1 MPIRS
6 VRGNTHVGSA
16 PLTRVVHHA
25 TNSDVLRSPS
35 HTGRRAL
42 DTRPTHVACATLL
55 LICVNFAA
63 GCKCEGNSKRP
74 FTPFGVATEVRPA
87 TGPANTD
94 VTTSDAAGE
103 SKFSRVVGQLVNPPA
118 AKVQV
123 GDWEV
128 RAPEDRFI
136 AQYVAANLNDK
147 PGDEVVAWLVS
158 GGQSAGQ
165 GREEPLVL
173 FERDAPPKT
182 LAPFP
187 AFVPRGES
195 CALETELTAT
205 GPTTV
210 TWDVAANCA
219 AGTLIPRSPQR
230 SLSVIA
236 PLHPNPVRLH
246 LRLAEPIA
254 GERVHVE
261 TRTEDVDGDG
271 HDDATLSFGLQTD
284 MQRSSGTP
292 SELEAAKG
300 ATTKNAPADARL
312 VWLDRAAGMA
322 RDNSEPRKSF
332 SALGNLETVRA
343 KGQNT
348 SRLVSG
354 RIGDARRLFA
364 YLCKES
370 ATFRVTDA
378 DGAPITCGDL
388 TPAFDAWATAE
399 VSASLTQRHYARA
412 VLAFEQ
418 ASWFG
423 SGISEKATKALD
435 KQLHAA
441 IPTKSVTAKSLDLPA
456 ASPGPGPHYAPL
468 RFVEDSLFI
477 ATGRGVQ
484 RFRGETLEDASD
496 EVDAWTLIA
505 FGPRGQ
511 RLEQLAFPCNEATL
525 FGASQSN
532 TGTFG
537 TALTTDILSPRPGL
551 CAGRATVPD
560 IEFRPIAWTQEG
572 LSAQVGPVAVGP
584 VPHFR
589 QPGSPQSNNGA
600 WSISSGR
607 LGLLVQTANAAE
619 WWSSPETRLTDC
631 VIADSGTL
639 AACVQG
645 SRVVVLRPSPP

>member
-6 VRGNTHVGSA
+6 VRGNSHVGSSL
-16 PLTRVVHHA
+16 LTRVVHHL
-25 TNSDVLRSPS
+25 TNPRSTS
-35 HTGRRAL
+35 RAGDARLQAFDTG
-42 DTRPTHVACATLL
+42 PTHVARAGLL
-55 LICVNFAA
+55 LICVNFAV

-94 VTTSDAAGE
+94 ATTGDAPGE
-103 SKFSRVVGQLVNPPA
+103 SKFSRVTGQLVNPPA
-118 AKVQV
+118 PKVQV

-128 RAPEDRFI
+128 RAPDNQFI
-136 AQYVAANLNDK
+136 AQYVAANLNDQ
-147 PGDEVVAWLVS
+147 PGVEVVAWLV
-158 GGQSAGQ
+158 GGAQSKDE
-165 GREEPLVL
+165 GRGEVLVL
-173 FERDAPPKT
+173 FERDVPPKT
-182 LAPFP
+182 LVGFP
-187 AFVPRGES
+187 AFVPRSES
-195 CALETELTAT
+195 CSLETELTAT

-219 AGTLIPRSPQR
+219 AGTLIPRSPHR

-271 HDDATLSFGLQTD
+271 HDDATLRFELQTTSD
-284 MQRSSGTP
+284 PAGGGP
-292 SELEAAKG
+292 SEPGAAKAG
-300 ATTKNAPADARL
+300 GTKNAPAEARL

-332 SALGNLETVRA
+332 NAVGNLEMVRA

-354 RIGDARRLFA
+354 RVGDARRLFA

-378 DGAPITCGDL
+378 DGAPITCGDV
-388 TPAFDAWATAE
+388 TPALDSWATAE
-399 VSASLTQRHYARA
+399 VTASLTQRHYARA

-423 SGISEKATKALD
+423 AGTSEKATKALE
-435 KQLHAA
+435 KQLRAA
-441 IPTKSVTAKSLDLPA
+441 IPTKPVTAKTLDVQAPSPA
-456 ASPGPGPHYAPL
+456 PGPHYAPL
-468 RFVEDSLFI
+468 RFVEDDLLI
-477 ATGRGVQ
+477 ATGRGIQ
-484 RFRGETLEDASD
+484 RFRNETLEDASD
-496 EVDAWTLIA
+496 EVDTWTLIA
-505 FGPRGQ
+505 FGPQGQ

-525 FGASQSN
+525 FGSSQGN
-532 TGTFG
+532 NGTFG

-551 CAGRATVPD
+551 CAGRAAAPEID
-560 IEFRPIAWTQEG
+560 FRPIAWTPEG
-572 LSAQVGPVAVGP
+572 LSAYVGPVAVGP
-584 VPHFR
+584 LPRFR
-589 QPGSPQSNNGA
+589 QPGSPQSSNGA
-600 WSISSGR
+600 WSISSGK
-607 LGLLVQTANAAE
+607 LGLLVQGANAAE
-619 WWSSPETRLTDC
+619 WWSAPQTRLTDC
-631 VIADSGTL
+631 VISDSGTR
-639 AACVQG
+639 AACLQG
-645 SRVVVLRPSPP
+645 NHVVVLSPSPP